1 MVEEERKLCL
11 VGVPLELTEETPLQ
25 VQMQLLEEMEDRE
38 ALAAEVVLEVMADTV
53 LCLPLILIQQKM
65 EVSAELVVMEAAAAV
80 EDREGASMLVAAI
93 IQEREVQEVLAALEG
108 EAVAVEVLVILT
120 QEIGAVRAEQ
130 EVMAEV
136 EGVVAAAELVVVLVA
151 LVALD

>member
-1 MVEEERKLCL
+1 MEEGERKLCL
-11 VGVPLELTEETPLQ
+11 VELPLELGEKTPLQ
-25 VQMQLLEEMEDRE
+25 VQMELMEEMEDRE

-136 EGVVAAAELVVVLVA
+136 EGVAVAAVA
-151 LVALD
+151 AVAVPLVALD